1 MKSLLSAELR
11 LKEKKRFQIY
21 LYSILFKRERETKIL
36 FSYQIYGE
44 NDFHFLRRYL
54 RIHSCVLNVAFEI
67 PILQVIS
74 LLDV

>member
-1 MKSLLSAELR
+1 MKSLLSGELG
-11 LKEKKRFQIY
+11 LKEKKRIQIY

-36 FSYQIYGE
+36 FFYQICE

-54 RIHSCVLNVAFEI
+54 QIHSCVLNVAFEI
-67 PILQVIS
+67 HILQVIL